1 MSAQEEIKEKILSLN
16 EVERI
21 RIAEF
26 IYDSLDKP
34 DAEVEAKWV
43 DESEKR
49 YQAYKEGR
57 IQGISINEIK
67 SRYKK

>member
-16 EVERI
+16 EVERL

-26 IYDSLDKP
+26 IYDGLDKP
-34 DAEVEAKWV
+34 DVYVEAIWV

-49 YQAYKEGR
+49 YQAYKEGK
-57 IQGISINEIK
+57 IQGVSINEIK

>member
-1 MSAQEEIKEKILSLN
+1 MSAQEEIREKILSLN
-16 EVERI
+16 EVERL

-34 DAEVEAKWV
+34 DVYVEAKWV

-49 YQAYKEGR
+49 YQAYKEGKIR
-57 IQGISINEIK
+57 GVSINEIK

>member
-1 MSAQEEIKEKILSLN
+1 MSAQEEIREKILSLN
-16 EVERI
+16 EVERL

-34 DAEVEAKWV
+34 DVYVEAIWV

-49 YQAYKEGR
+49 YQAYKEDK
-57 IQGISINEIK
+57 IQGVSINEIK

>member
-1 MSAQEEIKEKILSLN
+1 MRCTGRSLN
-16 EVERI
+16 RPRI
-21 RIAEF
+21 SRSIKAGSGF

-34 DAEVEAKWV
+34 DVYVEAKWV

-49 YQAYKEGR
+49 YQAYKEGK
-57 IQGISINEIK
+57 IQGVSINEIK